1 MERNINGK
9 LNTNRW
15 LDAVWEP
22 SARIH
27 ALPGGLD
34 MLDVSGDGEA
44 KLISA
49 DLGIGTTETPRV
61 NYIHINN
68 EIIIIIIFFYLN
80 GKDI

>member
-1 MERNINGK
+1 MDRNGNGR
-9 LNTNRW
+9 LGTNRW
-15 LDAVWEP
+15 LEAVWEP

-49 DLGIGTTETPRV
+49 DLGIGTTESAKV
-61 NYIHINN
+61 
-68 EIIIIIIFFYLN
+68 
-80 GKDI
+80 K